1 MRSTFARWAG
11 ALALVLSTHGQGG
24 AQQHSHAAAAPPA
37 PRWLSPRELELPLPL
52 REGIGTVH
60 EPVTTAS
67 AEAQAY
73 YDQGVRYLQSFGFV
87 DAARSF
93 RQALRA
99 DSTLA
104 MAHLRLAFV
113 LVISDDGEGGLAAF
127 EQARRHAPR
136 ASAREQAHV
145 ALFGTAVQASGPD
158 GAARYRAAVDS
169 ALSRFPDDPEL
180 WLARGNA
187 EAGPFEPG
195 TRTALSAIPFYKRAL
210 RIAPS
215 HTGAEHFLVHAY
227 ENAQQDDSAAVYAA
241 RFADHAPQVL
251 HVHHMLAHT
260 LLKRRRVREA
270 RQGFLRADSLERLR
284 YAAEPLSPALDWH
297 RQHNLNM
304 LGLTEWY
311 EGRIAAAE
319 KLLRESV
326 QAAGS
331 RRPVLDA
338 AFHRDLPE
346 LLLASGRPAEALE
359 YGRSLV
365 AGSRSRMGRALGH
378 AASGRA
384 QVALGRHA
392 EAAPHLAAAESLAT
406 VRTGYTANAVW
417 PSIRLLRAELLLHGA
432 AGRPGAADSAR
443 AELLELGRV
452 ARSATEPDDWLVSL
466 FRLEAMAR
474 TARGAGEWALAD
486 SAARLMLEHD
496 STYAGTHY
504 ALGLAAERRGDHR
517 RARLAFERA
526 RRLWDAADPGFPQLA
541 ELRRRLA
548 GEDSPGRSGRGE
560 RSR

>member
-1 MRSTFARWAG
+1 MQSKLARWAG
-11 ALALVLSTHGQGG
+11 ALVLVLSLRAPGEAQEHTHPP
-24 AQQHSHAAAAPPA
+24 AAPPP
-37 PRWLSPRELELPLPL
+37 PRWLSAQELDLPLPL

-87 DAARSF
+87 DAARSL

-104 MAHLRLAFV
+104 MAHLKLAFV
-113 LVISDDGEGGLAAF
+113 LAISDDGESALASF
-127 EQARRHAPR
+127 ERARRHAPR

-145 ALFGTAVQASGPD
+145 ALFGTAIAVSGPE
-158 GAARYRAAVDS
+158 GPARYRAVADS
-169 ALSRFPDDPEL
+169 LLSRFPDDPEL

-195 TRTALSAIPFYKRAL
+195 TRTALSAIPFYKQAL

-215 HTGAEHFLVHAY
+215 HTGAEHFLVHAF
-227 ENAQQDDSAAVYAA
+227 ENAKLDDSAAVYAA
-241 RFADHAPQVL
+241 RFAAHAPQVL

-270 RQGFLRADSLERLR
+270 RQGFQRADSLERLR
-284 YAAEPLSPALDWH
+284 YASEPFSPDVDWH

-311 EGRIAAAE
+311 DGRIAAAE
-319 KLLRESV
+319 RMLRESV
-326 QAAGS
+326 EAAGS
-331 RRPVLDA
+331 RRPTLDA

-359 YGRSLV
+359 YGRSLA

-378 AASGRA
+378 AVSGRA
-384 QVALGRHA
+384 QVSLGRYD

-406 VRTGYTANAVW
+406 VKTGYTANAVW
-417 PSIRLLRAELLLHGA
+417 PSIRLLRAELLLHG
-432 AGRPGAADSAR
+432 GGVGAADSAR
-443 AELLELGRV
+443 AELLALGRV

-474 TARGAGEWALAD
+474 TARDAGEWALAD

-496 STYAGTHY
+496 STYAGSHY
-504 ALGLAAERRGDHR
+504 ALGLVAEQRGDLR
-517 RARLAFERA
+517 SARAAFERA
-526 RRLWDAADPGFPQLA
+526 QRLWDVADAGFPQLG
-541 ELRRRLA
+541 EVRRRLR
-548 GEDSPGRSGRGE
+548 GTESPGPRSGRQ